1 MEGQGLATIALWNSV
16 CRTSGA
22 LLQQVKLGGAHIVA
36 EVRKW
41 KVRALRSRAVPER
54 EKRWSPAH
62 NGGL

>member
-36 EVRKW
+36 GSPKMEGA
-41 KVRALRSRAVPER
+41 RAQEQGSPR
-54 EKRWSPAH
+54 EGKEMEPSS
-62 NGGL
+62 